1 MAKKKCSQSFVYI
14 CLQMIDCTFF
24 LPIST
29 AATDKKYFSRQV
41 GNLPSTYSSRARL
54 DIAPWGRN
62 KKIKRVNCSIR
73 SVRFAFK
80 SICLMQ
86 FMNFDLTNSLFGLL
100 RSYRLI
106 VFATCLLRILL
117 PGRAM
122 GPGYSLKFTNIL
134 KYIKWKYFV
143 KQFYFSKQINAP
155 F

>member
-1 MAKKKCSQSFVYI
+1 MTWIFYTVHINRCFCRTITTYYV
-14 CLQMIDCTFF
+14 
-24 LPIST
+24 
-29 AATDKKYFSRQV
+29 V

-54 DIAPWGRN
+54 DIAPWGQN

-117 PGRAM
+117 PGIAM

-134 KYIKWKYFV
+134 KYINWKYFV
-143 KQFYFSKQINAP
+143 KHIYFTKTNKCPFLVNTLQFDR
-155 F
+155 